1 MRTREGWLIWSNRT
15 GSIGPAGQRRYRPE
29 PHPSLY
35 RSNFIGRPRR
45 DKPHPSLSR
54 FRLASATSS
63 FPSRVRDAAAAACH
77 RPGQNRPHQQPLH
90 PEEVAPWSH
99 ARNPHR
105 RFAVPPPSATPR
117 LTLALGFDSVAVRGG
132 GGAVDEGSRG
142 VLRELRDLLAAAA
155 GPRGGGSPVVEGFL
169 VSVSSPILLLHARCS
184 TKCLLHIFFCRIGS
198 HLCYWSLHA
207 LILAAQSCFVARTA
221 SCRAG
226 EAHNLISM
234 VL

>member
-1 MRTREGWLIWSNRT
+1 LWLIWSNRT
-15 GSIGPAGQRRYRPE
+15 SSIGPAGQGQYRPE
-29 PHPSLY
+29 SY
-35 RSNFIGRPRR
+35 S
-45 DKPHPSLSR
+45 SLSR
-54 FRLASATSS
+54 FHLASAPSS
-63 FPSRVRDAAAAACH
+63 FPSRVRDADAAAACR

-99 ARNPHR
+99 AWNPHR
-105 RFAVPPPSATPR
+105 RFAVPPPSAMPR

-142 VLRELRDLLAAAA
+142 VLREPRDLLAAAA
-155 GPRGGGSPVVEGFL
+155 CPRGGGSPVVEGFL

-184 TKCLLHIFFCRIGS
+184 TKCLLHIFCRIGS

-207 LILAAQSCFVARTA
+207 LILTAQPCFVARTA